1 MITHIVFWRLNDNAG
16 ENDKHNNFL
25 IIKEKLTAIAEKIE
39 GVVSIEVG
47 YSYNHTAEA
56 SDVALILKC
65 RDKEV
70 LSNYDIHPE
79 HQAFKEWIK
88 DIRCER
94 RVVDFES

>member
-1 MITHIVFWRLNDNAG
+1 MITHIVFWRLNENANQKSKQ
-16 ENDKHNNFL
+16 ENAA
-25 IIKEKLTAIAEKIE
+25 IIKEKLAAVAEKVE
-39 GVVSIEVG
+39 GVISVEVG

-70 LSNYDIHPE
+70 LNSYDGHPE

-88 DIRCER
+88 DIRYER